1 MTCSETVLENITR
14 FQSRST
20 PLEHIKRGPAEN
32 LSLPTGKNSFPAT
45 IPLHNMCRMERMTIG
60 VRVVGAGQ
68 FPKTWQ
74 KGCQYA
80 MHDNVRPVC
89 VFVRTKYFFSFH
101 CQRQLTVAN
110 VNVLFIQE
118 IRVQSTWTMVCF
130 VTKTGSLCEPFCQT
144 THSQMSNHFRRKQNC
159 RCLAKQEL
167 PSFPALVFAKRHQV
181 TPKHKS
187 QNSSF

>member
-20 PLEHIKRGPAEN
+20 PPEHIKRGPAEN
-32 LSLPTGKNSFPAT
+32 LSLPTGKSSFPAT

-89 VFVRTKYFFSFH
+89 VFVRTKFFIPLSKATD
-101 CQRQLTVAN
+101 CCKRQCFVYSKNPCAIH
-110 VNVLFIQE
+110 VNKL
-118 IRVQSTWTMVCF
+118 VCF

-159 RCLAKQEL
+159 RFLAKQEL

-181 TPKHKS
+181 TAQITK
-187 QNSSF
+187 